1 MQLAEVQVYNTVPA
15 DKSKLEA
22 LVEQYDALNRS
33 LYTTDSLL
41 SLEEVME
48 DVVAVMEN
56 DTLSIDDQAKVDAAA
71 TELQRALNELQYKP
85 GMEPSEDQPSADDP
99 PKEEENRGDE
109 KPDSPNVGAIVG
121 GVVGGAL
128 AVAIGTTVAVV
139 LIKRKKK

>member
-71 TELQRALNELQYKP
+71 TELQYKP